1 MGSNSNRSLT
11 KSERIGNYAKE
22 ISNTRDTSS
31 FNGQTSTGAKI
42 RGEMGVEKGN
52 AFIKAIKGASRR

>member
-1 MGSNSNRSLT
+1 MGSNSNRSMS
-11 KSERIGNYAKE
+11 KDERISDYARQ

-31 FNGQTSTGAKI
+31 SSFQASTGAKI

-52 AFIKAIKGASRR
+52 AFIAAIKNASR